1 MKSVIFIAPPAAG
14 KGTQSTRL
22 SKDFHLEHIS
32 TGDLLRE
39 EVKKGNQELQKIME
53 SGSLVSD
60 DIILS
65 ILSKKLDTLE
75 SGYIL
80 DGFPRN
86 LNQAITL
93 DQMLEEK
100 NTKIDYVI
108 YLSLDKE
115 IAKKRIVGRVS
126 CPTCGNVY
134 NTMIDGMNSKI
145 DMICD
150 DCSTTLVKRKDDNE
164 ETFDI
169 RFNTYIKETEPLI
182 EYYKNK
188 GVLYQVDSS
197 KETEQV
203 YEDIKNILND

>member
-14 KGTQSTRL
+14 KGTQATRL
-22 SKDFHLEHIS
+22 SKDFNLEHIS

-39 EVKKGNQELQKIME
+39 EVKNGNQKLQEIME

-60 DIILS
+60 DIVLS
-65 ILSKKLDTLE
+65 ILSKKLDTLQT
-75 SGYIL
+75 GYIL

-93 DQMLEEK
+93 DQILEEK
-100 NTKIDYVI
+100 NSKIDYVI

-126 CPTCGNVY
+126 CPKCGNVY
-134 NTMIDGMNSKI
+134 NTMIEGMNSKYY
-145 DMICD
+145 MICD
-150 DCSTTLVKRKDDNE
+150 ECNTSLIKRKDDNE

-169 RFNTYIKETEPLI
+169 RFTTYIKETEPLI

-197 KETEQV
+197 KNTEQV
-203 YEDIKNILND
+203 YEDIKRILND

>member
-14 KGTQSTRL
+14 KGTQATRL
-22 SKDFHLEHIS
+22 SKDFNLEHIS

-39 EVKKGNQELQKIME
+39 EVKNGNQELQEIME
-53 SGSLVSD
+53 SGNLVSD
-60 DIILS
+60 DIVLS
-65 ILSKKLDTLE
+65 ILSKKLDSLKT
-75 SGYIL
+75 GYIL

-86 LNQAITL
+86 LNQAISL
-93 DQMLEEK
+93 DKILEEK

-108 YLSLDKE
+108 YLLLDKE
-115 IAKKRIVGRVS
+115 IAEKRIVGRVS
-126 CPTCGNVY
+126 CPNCGNVY
-134 NTMIDGMNSKI
+134 NTMIEGMNSKI

-150 DCSTTLVKRKDDNE
+150 DCSSSLIKRKDDNS

-182 EYYKNK
+182 EYYKSK

-197 KETEQV
+197 KNTEQV
-203 YEDIKNILND
+203 YEDIKVILND